1 MRTNGK
7 KKLAFLTLG
16 CQMNQHDSEWIAG
29 VLADDYDVVET
40 PDDADFLVINTCSV
54 RDKAEQKFF
63 SLLGRLRPL
72 KARRGGMIIG
82 VAGCVAQDR
91 AHEIMAR
98 APMVDLVFGTRA
110 IDSVPE
116 MLARFVETGQPQVN
130 VADTSRFDEYPMA
143 RQSAA
148 SAWVSIM
155 QGCDNHCSY
164 CIVPHARGPERSR
177 PMESILREIGALAE
191 RGYREITLIGQNV
204 NSYGRGLAAG
214 ADFPSLLERAASTPG
229 VRRVRFV
236 TSHPKDLSD
245 RLIEVMGGHPH
256 VCPALHLPIQSGS
269 DRILS
274 QMNRGYTVAH
284 YFDRVER
291 LKQKVPDLSLTADVM
306 VGFPGETEEDFME
319 TFRAVERAEYDN
331 IFLFKFSSRQGTPAA
346 AMDQRYPGPAL
357 AQERFERISQ
367 AQKAITRRR
376 YSRFIG
382 REVETLV
389 EGPSKRDP
397 GKYTGRLPQN
407 ALAHFSAAANY
418 TGQFIRVKI
427 ISAGQYSLKG
437 TLLDNTG
444 KVE

>member
-29 VLADDYDVVET
+29 VLADGYEVIEQ

-54 RDKAEQKFF
+54 RDKAEHKFF

-91 AHEIMAR
+91 AEEIIAR
-98 APMVDLVFGTRA
+98 EPMVDLVFGTRA
-110 IDSVPE
+110 IASVPE
-116 MLARFVETGQPQVN
+116 MLARFAETGQPQVN
-130 VADTSRFDEYPMA
+130 TADTSAFDEYPMT

-164 CIVPHARGPERSR
+164 CIVPHTRGPERSR
-177 PMESILREIGALAE
+177 PIESVLREVSALAE
-191 RGYREITLIGQNV
+191 QGYREIILLGQNV
-204 NSYGRGLAAG
+204 NSYGRGLDPET
-214 ADFPSLLERAASTPG
+214 DFPALLERVASTPG
-229 VRRVRFV
+229 IRRVRFV

-245 RLIEVMGGHPH
+245 RLIEVMGAHPH

-269 DRILS
+269 DRILPL
-274 QMNRGYTVAH
+274 MKRGYTVAH

-291 LKQKVPDLSLTADVM
+291 LKERVPDLSLTADVM
-306 VGFPGETEEDFME
+306 VGFPGETDADFLD
-319 TFRAVERAEYDN
+319 TLRAVERAEYDN
-331 IFLFKFSSRQGTPAA
+331 IFLFKFSPRQGTPAA
-346 AMDQRYPGPAL
+346 AMDQRYPNPSV

-376 YSRFIG
+376 YARFIG
-382 REVETLV
+382 REVELLV
-389 EGPSKRDP
+389 EGTSKRDP
-397 GKYTGRLPQN
+397 AKYTGRLPQN
-407 ALAHFSAAANY
+407 ILAHFSAGTGY

-427 ISAGQYSLKG
+427 MTAGQYSLSG
-437 TLLDNTG
+437 TLLDNVG
-444 KVE
+444 KAQ